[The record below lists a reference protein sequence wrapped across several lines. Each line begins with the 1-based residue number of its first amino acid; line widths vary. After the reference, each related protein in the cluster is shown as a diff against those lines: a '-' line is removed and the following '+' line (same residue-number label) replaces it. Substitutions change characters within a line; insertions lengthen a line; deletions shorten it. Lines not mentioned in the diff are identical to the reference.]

1 MFDQSVVSLTSSST
15 KMSLFGSHGTRVE
28 KVNKLGTGT
37 VGVPYEAPDDGKDD
51 ENRDRWLL
59 IVPHSLEYEKVIA
72 SVSFDTK
79 IDIGIESI
87 AED

>member
-1 MFDQSVVSLTSSST
+1 MNCVDQSVVSLTSSST

-51 ENRDRWLL
+51 ENRDR
-59 IVPHSLEYEKVIA
+59 
-72 SVSFDTK
+72 
-79 IDIGIESI
+79 
-87 AED
+87 